1 MKNSPTDPFQTILV
15 GVDFSEYSKIVVKQ
29 AQKLAE
35 QFQSKLVIVHA
46 ASMISYAMTPDIY
59 IPVQITKQ
67 DLRRLQGSLEKFYR
81 LKASEKVEFLVR
93 EGLPTKVLSAAA
105 RKHASPLIVIGS
117 QGKGAISR
125 FILGS
130 QAEKIALEA
139 PCPVWVHRGDKIVP
153 LQKVLVPTDL
163 SSKSRNLM
171 NLFERWSEN
180 LGLQPKYVFV
190 RPEILPLM
198 EDSSFSTMKS
208 ADARDEAERA
218 LQKFRLK
225 GPDVP
230 TESVS
235 GRSPSTRISDLGK
248 KYDVIA
254 MNPHSHPHSFHSF
267 GQVTSKV
274 IRSATNPVLVVRT

>member
-1 MKNSPTDPFQTILV
+1 MKNSATDPFKTILV
-15 GVDFSEYSKIVVKQ
+15 GVDFSEYSKLVVKQ

-35 QFQSKLVIVHA
+35 QFDSKLVIVHA

-59 IPVQITKQ
+59 IPVEITKQ
-67 DLRRLQGSLEKFYR
+67 DLKRLQTSLEKFYR
-81 LKASEKVEFLVR
+81 LKSSDGIQFIVR
-93 EGLPTKVLSAAA
+93 EGLPTEVLSIAA
-105 RKHASPLIVIGS
+105 RKAKLPLIVVGS

-153 LQKVLVPTDL
+153 MHRVLVPTDL
-163 SSKSRNLM
+163 SSKARNLM
-171 NLFERWSEN
+171 NLFESWSEN
-180 LGLQPKYVFV
+180 LGLEPKYVFV

-198 EDSSFSTMKS
+198 DDASFSTLKS
-208 ADARDEAERA
+208 ADARAEAERA

-230 TESVS
+230 TETVA
-235 GRSPSTRISDLGK
+235 GGSPSARISDIGK

-254 MNPHSHPHSFHSF
+254 MNPHSHPEGFHSF

-274 IRSATNPVLVVRT
+274 IRSAKNPVLVVRT